1 MPASAPEKAAKKA
14 PKKSAKKAPKHDKK
28 HHGGKNVRRAYE
40 HMGRLEALQSG
51 LSSPVVAQIHTLSE
65 MARRSLQ
72 KGDSKSSAD
81 LLRAGEHLAFAF
93 LSPSAKE
100 SVSDELRSAITA
112 QYEHLL
118 EKAAEHWDEHDEEPA
133 ALITAIYEKSLAAA
147 EAAFDKGAYRKAL
160 ELVRAAEALSHVETE
175 GVPTPDNDSKP
186 SKKKLKA

>member
-1 MPASAPEKAAKKA
+1 MPASATKKAAKKA
-14 PKKSAKKAPKHDKK
+14 PKKAAKKAPKHDKK
-28 HHGGKNVRRAYE
+28 HHEGKDVRRAYE

-81 LLRAGEHLAFAF
+81 LLRAGEHLAFAS
-93 LSPSAKE
+93 LSASTKE
-100 SVSDELRSAITA
+100 SVSDELRSALTA

-118 EKAAEHWDEHDEEPA
+118 EKAAEHWDEHEEEPA
-133 ALITAIYEKSLAAA
+133 AAITTLYEKSLADA
-147 EAAFDKGAYRKAL
+147 ESAFGKGAYRKAL
-160 ELVRAAEALSHVETE
+160 ELVRAAEALSHVETD
-175 GVPTPDNDSKP
+175 GSPALDVGSKP